1 MSLLLILMYRHVVNT
16 KRSKEMALEDPASVV
31 EMASKKVS
39 WCHGRP
45 FVFSRLE
52 LPPPKDLL
60 VSDSWGIP
68 AIPTFVWSASSLDAL
83 RVENSKICEVWT
95 APFPTPTSCSKNPS
109 NIGGWQSHWACRNQR
124 SGCPGPIVA
133 STNQREGSTSVAP
146 FRKGAP
152 YATAQPESSQFGWQC
167 SACLDWPHEALKKG
181 EVVVWPW
188 WYRSHWK
195 YAQDIYKAQMEKRK
209 DSTLTSSLM
218 MDWCNTTS
226 EKSSGVRRQDNLI
239 GCKVSSSFG
248 WSIPFKTSPPSTGTR
263 MLRSWRHSWERW
275 TTTGKSW
282 SSAMD
287 ILLLIGRGSIHIWYI
302 ATIRN
307 RRNEMVIPISEFSVL
322 CRIFVKNT
330 EKDQSELLFTE
341 I

>member
-1 MSLLLILMYRHVVNT
+1 MTSVSWYVVMSFLLILMYRHVVNT

-181 EVVVWPW
+181 RWWYGHGDTVVIENMHKISTKLKWRREKTALLHLPW
-188 WYRSHWK
+188 WWTGVILPLRSHREFADK
-195 YAQDIYKAQMEKRK
+195 
-209 DSTLTSSLM
+209 
-218 MDWCNTTS
+218 TTS
-226 EKSSGVRRQDNLI
+226 LDAKSRAVLDGRSLSKLHPLPQAQECCEVEDTAGKD
-239 GCKVSSSFG
+239 G
-248 WSIPFKTSPPSTGTR
+248 PPLAS
-263 MLRSWRHSWERW
+263 LEAVPW
-275 TTTGKSW
+275 TFC
-282 SSAMD
+282 
-287 ILLLIGRGSIHIWYI
+287 
-302 ATIRN
+302 
-307 RRNEMVIPISEFSVL
+307 FS
-322 CRIFVKNT
+322 
-330 EKDQSELLFTE
+330 
-341 I
+341 